1 MALTERQFPVM
12 KTNFVF
18 FRHLSSQ
25 EDKELQQL
33 EDEMKTARNCLL
45 QLLPRDPVDVIKHEI
60 KPSIPV
66 VEERGESK
74 LKLEFNVKPF
84 KPDEL
89 EVKLLGNKILQA
101 CVLYLLLFQMYWPFW
116 TIIVL
121 DFLMNNVN

>member
-12 KTNFVF
+12 KSNFVF
-18 FRHLSSQ
+18 FRHLSS
-25 EDKELQQL
+25 EANKEFQQM
-33 EDEMKTARNCLL
+33 EDEVNRARACLL

-74 LKLEFNVKPF
+74 LKLQFNVKPF

-101 CVLYLLLFQMYWPFW
+101 CGL
-116 TIIVL
+116 TIFIFII
-121 DFLMNNVN
+121 FLTY